1 MPSAS
6 SLPADSAVSFG
17 LLASRQLLLENDKP
31 VGLGN
36 RVFGMLVALVERAND
51 TAVAIVQAN
60 AKPGGIGPCGSQ
72 LSMQFSES

>member
-1 MPSAS
+1 MPSAP
-6 SLPADSAVSFG
+6 SLPADSAVSFGPFG

-51 TAVAIVQAN
+51 T
-60 AKPGGIGPCGSQ
+60 GPW
-72 LSMQFSES
+72 LSFKLAPNREG